1 LVGEIR
7 EVRDTMGVRIEDTI
21 AGVRRVRESSGI
33 GGFDGGR
40 AMRSKC
46 PLRVCTCTLRICA
59 CTLRVCTCLRRR
71 KFVDPVER
79 ISKRQSVVSRRPR
92 RTPRDH
98 ARELAFPKN
107 MFNSLSPLATGAAP
121 FGKYR
126 SKRVWSSVS
135 EDATTQEPHS
145 VISGGQHG
153 GSLLVVEL
161 GDP

>member
-1 LVGEIR
+1 MVAS
-7 EVRDTMGVRIEDTI
+7 D
-21 AGVRRVRESSGI
+21 
-33 GGFDGGR
+33 GF
-40 AMRSKC
+40 A
-46 PLRVCTCTLRICA
+46 A
-59 CTLRVCTCLRRR
+59 
-71 KFVDPVER
+71 VER
-79 ISKRQSVVSRRPR
+79 RTEGIASGSEKRH
-92 RTPRDH
+92 TPRDH
-98 ARELAFPKN
+98 ARELALPKN